1 VTVRRKKMNP
11 TEQLRFDHRFTDD
24 DRVTPDK
31 LKKLGFTKDG
41 FGAWNKD
48 ISSWPES
55 HLKWLSFAGDYLY
68 LREGELSR
76 PRDKDDV
83 VTIWNNDLRGVMPVR
98 HLKELY
104 FILTGSLLQSVD
116 DLPF

>member
-1 VTVRRKKMNP
+1 MKP
-11 TEQLRFDHRFTDD
+11 AEQLNFDARYVED

-31 LKKLGFTKDG
+31 LKDLGFVKDG

-48 ISSWPES
+48 ISPWPETQI
-55 HLKWLSFAGDYLY
+55 KQLSFAGDYLY
-68 LREGELSR
+68 LREGIMCE
-76 PRDKDDV
+76 PRVEDDV
-83 VTIWNNDLRGVMPVR
+83 ITLWNNDLRGVMPVR

-104 FILTGSLLQSVD
+104 FILTGSLLQSVA

>member
-1 VTVRRKKMNP
+1 MNP
-11 TEQLRFDHRFTDD
+11 TEQLRFDPRFTDD

-31 LKKLGFTKDG
+31 LKDLGFKKDG
-41 FGAWNKD
+41 FNAWNKC
-48 ISSWPES
+48 ISPWPES
-55 HLKWLSFAGDYLY
+55 HLKQLSFAGDYLY

-76 PRDKDDV
+76 PRHKDDCV
-83 VTIWNNDLRGVMPVR
+83 ILWNNDLRGVMPVK

-104 FILTGSLLQSVD
+104 YILTGSLLQSAA